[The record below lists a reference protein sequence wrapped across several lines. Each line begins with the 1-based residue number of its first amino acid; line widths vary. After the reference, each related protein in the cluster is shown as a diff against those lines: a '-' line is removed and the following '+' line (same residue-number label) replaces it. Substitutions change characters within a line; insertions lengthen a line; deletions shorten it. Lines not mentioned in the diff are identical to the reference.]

1 MNTAKSAPIDPTVLA
16 VLPSNPVSFDPLFD
30 ISGLE
35 DSKIKVSTEMLLS
48 VFQADS
54 VLKCKNIMNVNPP
67 KSLTTPE

>member
-1 MNTAKSAPIDPTVLA
+1 MNTANSAPIDPTVLA
-16 VLPSNPVSFDPLFD
+16 ALPSNPVSFDPLFN

-35 DSKIKVSTEMLLS
+35 NLKIKVSTEMLLS
-48 VFQADS
+48 VFQADL